1 MVSLFRFL
9 ENYEW
14 VVYAIL
20 GLGAIFALR
29 STWKAWMELRRSVF
43 GLEKELST
51 HRLRLSGAT
60 VILLLM
66 IGLSQ
71 FCLAS
76 FVVPFLPGATF
87 LLTPT
92 ANLLQTPV
100 TTLDANALA
109 TAVAGTPLPPPGTT
123 GCVPGQLI
131 ITFPAPGQEISG
143 KINLTG
149 NVNVLNFGFYKYEF
163 ARQGNQDWTTIGAGN
178 KLHPKNDEPPDSW
191 TLGAW
196 DPTELVPGDYQLR
209 LIVTDNLNNS
219 PLPPCIVPVRIVG
232 PTPTP

>member
-1 MVSLFRFL
+1 VDSLFRFL
-9 ENYEW
+9 VKYEL
-14 VVYAIL
+14 VIYAIL
-20 GLGAIFALR
+20 GLGAILTMR

-43 GLEKELST
+43 GLEKELSIQ
-51 HRLRLSGAT
+51 RLRISGAT

-71 FCLAS
+71 FCLVS
-76 FVVPFLPGATF
+76 FVAPFLPAAAF

-92 ANLLQTPV
+92 ADLLQTPQS
-100 TTLDANALA
+100 TLDPSAAA
-109 TAVAGTPLPPPGTT
+109 TAAASTPLPPPGTT

-143 KINLTG
+143 QITLTG
-149 NVNVLNFGFYKYEF
+149 NVNVPNFGFYKYEF
-163 ARQGNQDWTTIGAGN
+163 ARQGNEDWTTIGAGN
-178 KLHPKNDEPPDSW
+178 KLNPKNESPNSW

-196 DPTELVPGDYQLR
+196 NPTELVPGDYQLR
-209 LIVTDNLNNS
+209 LVVTDNLNNS
-219 PLPPCIVPVRIVG
+219 PLPPCIVPVRIVA